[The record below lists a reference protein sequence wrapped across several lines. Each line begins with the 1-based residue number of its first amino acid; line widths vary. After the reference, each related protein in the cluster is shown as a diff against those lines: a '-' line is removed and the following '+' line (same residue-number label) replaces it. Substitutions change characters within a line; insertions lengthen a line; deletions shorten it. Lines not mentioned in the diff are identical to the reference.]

1 MIFEKHDPTDRIKL
15 VTIIKITNCNVYH
28 HYQEGKPYVQIST
41 NVEILDGAGGTK
53 FACIE
58 ESASYDDHKTVRDLV
73 SLYTH
78 GSLFW
83 VECQAFSFNESG
95 LTLYN
100 PETIQPLATEDIDEI
115 NQFFLHRFPS
125 DREPQE
131 QTDLGEITTSDV
143 NQDMDNCRAIMSG
156 YLEHL
161 ETVFIRSGRKMAY
174 AKFHDENNKIDLIIF
189 ANVFEDYEK
198 ALLSKNKIVVTGR
211 LDVSEYSSYLIPE
224 RFDFARS

>member
-1 MIFEKHDPTDRIKL
+1 MISEKHDPKDRIKL
-15 VTIIKITNCNVYH
+15 VTIIKIMNCNVYH

-41 NVEILDGAGGTK
+41 NVEILDGAGGTE

-58 ESASYDDHKTVRDLV
+58 ESASYDDHKTVSDLV
-73 SLYTH
+73 SLYTP

-100 PETIQPLATEDIDEI
+100 PEIIQPLATEDIDGI
-115 NQFFLHRFPS
+115 NRFFLHRFPS

-131 QTDLGEITTSDV
+131 QTDSVEITTSDV
-143 NQDMDNCRAIMSG
+143 SQDMDNCTVVMSG
-156 YLEHL
+156 FLEHL

-174 AKFHDENNKIDLIIF
+174 ARLHDENNKIDLIIF

-198 ALLSKNKIVVTGR
+198 ALLYRSKVVVTGR
-211 LDVSEYSSYLIPE
+211 LDVSVFSSYLIPE
-224 RFDFARS
+224 RFDLAMR